1 MANRTIGFARCSRP
15 ATVAEP
21 AAVPHMIRNIKR
33 GAPVSGLVQMEAEA
47 VRRAYA
53 RWAPVYDTTFG
64 KIADAGRNEAVDLVN
79 RRGSGTV
86 LEVGVGTGIS
96 LPRYDNALSVTGID
110 LSPAMLNKARRRVA
124 KGKLTNIAAIE
135 EMDAGAMTF
144 ADASFDV
151 VIAMYVLTVV
161 PDPAAVMAELVRVCR
176 PGGDVIVVNHFS
188 RDKGVLGA
196 VEKAMA
202 PFAEKLGWRPEFPL
216 ETVTQTG
223 GLTLVRRQKVARSA
237 LFSLLHF
244 HRDRINGA

>member
-1 MANRTIGFARCSRP
+1 M
-15 ATVAEP
+15 
-21 AAVPHMIRNIKR
+21 
-33 GAPVSGLVQMEAEA
+33 SGLVEMEADA

-53 RWAPVYDTTFG
+53 RWAPVYDRTFG
-64 KIADAGRNEAVDLVN
+64 IIADAGRNEAVDVVN
-79 RRGSGTV
+79 RRAGGTV

-96 LPRYDNALSVTGID
+96 LPRYDDGLSVTGID
-110 LSPAMLNKARRRVA
+110 LSPDMLKKARRRVA
-124 KGKLTNIAAIE
+124 REKLTNIAAIE

-144 ADASFDV
+144 ADVSFDV

-188 RDKGVLGA
+188 RDTGMLGA

-202 PFAEKLGWRPEFPL
+202 PFAEKLGWRPEFPV
-216 ETVTQTG
+216 ETVMKTK
-223 GLTLVRRQKVARSA
+223 GLTLVKRQKVARSA

-244 HRDRINGA
+244 HRDGRNGS

>member
-1 MANRTIGFARCSRP
+1 M
-15 ATVAEP
+15 
-21 AAVPHMIRNIKR
+21 
-33 GAPVSGLVQMEAEA
+33 SGLVQMEAED
-47 VRRAYA
+47 VLRAYA

-64 KIADAGRNEAVDLVN
+64 RIADAGRNEAVDLVN
-79 RRGSGTV
+79 RGGSGAV

-96 LPRYDNALSVTGID
+96 LPRYDNALRVTGID
-110 LSPAMLNKARRRVA
+110 LSPAMLKKARRRVA
-124 KGKLTNIAAIE
+124 RQTLTNIAAIE

-144 ADASFDV
+144 ADASFDA

-176 PGGDVIVVNHFS
+176 PGGEVIVVNHFS
-188 RDKGVLGA
+188 RDKGMLAA

-202 PFAEKLGWRPEFPL
+202 PFAGKLGWRPKFPV

-223 GLTLVRRQKVARSA
+223 GLTLLRRQKVARSV

-244 HRDRINGA
+244 RRDGEIET

>member
-1 MANRTIGFARCSRP
+1 
-15 ATVAEP
+15 
-21 AAVPHMIRNIKR
+21 
-33 GAPVSGLVQMEAEA
+33 VSGLVQMEVEA

-96 LPRYDNALSVTGID
+96 LPRYDDALSVTGID
-110 LSPAMLNKARRRVA
+110 LSPAMLDKTRRRVA
-124 KGKLTNIAAIE
+124 REKLTNIAAIE

-202 PFAEKLGWRPEFPL
+202 PFAEKLGWRSEFPV
-216 ETVTQTG
+216 ETVTRTG
-223 GLTLVRRQKVARSA
+223 GLTLVRRQKVARSP

-244 HRDRINGA
+244 HRDGEATI

>member
-1 MANRTIGFARCSRP
+1 MVLP
-15 ATVAEP
+15 AVTVAEL
-21 AAVPHMIRNIKR
+21 AMVPHMVRNK
-33 GAPVSGLVQMEAEA
+33 GEVGVSGLVEMEAEA

-53 RWAPVYDTTFG
+53 RWAPVYDGTFG
-64 KIADAGRNEAVDLVN
+64 IIADAGRNEAVDLVN
-79 RRGSGTV
+79 RRGRGAV

-96 LPRYDNALSVTGID
+96 LPRYNNALSVTGID
-110 LSPAMLNKARRRVA
+110 LSPAMLKKARRRVA
-124 KGKLTNIAAIE
+124 KERLTNIAAIE

-176 PGGDVIVVNHFS
+176 PGGDIIVVNHFS

-202 PFAEKLGWRPEFPL
+202 PFAQKLGWRPEFPV

-223 GLTLVRRQKVARSA
+223 GLTLVKRKKVARSP

-244 HRDRINGA
+244 HRDGKNGA